1 VIVHELSTYVT
12 LGRDTSD
19 IARVLERTDFQSSLS
34 PEQQR
39 TEVLQVLLKA
49 RARNRS
55 RHNTGQ
61 HSAPDRYTGDMQAM
75 KRCCHIHIHSKLWTA
90 PGIFELVRFFFFGI
104 TQKYEARK

>member
-49 RARNRS
+49 DDQGTDRATTQDS
-55 RHNTGQ
+55 TGHQ
-61 HSAPDRYTGDMQAM
+61 VGTRETCE
-75 KRCCHIHIHSKLWTA
+75 R
-90 PGIFELVRFFFFGI
+90 
-104 TQKYEARK
+104 